1 MLLPSSDLSFH
12 CSHAREMVRSGRPR
26 KLSVQTIC
34 SAAMKVPGGPQQH
47 CWDNN
52 VDWVNIS
59 SQDWKLAKS
68 WKLKIVV

>member
-1 MLLPSSDLSFH
+1 
-12 CSHAREMVRSGRPR
+12 MVRSGRPH

-47 CWDNN
+47 CLDNN